1 MTWSQRKYDIPVEDG
16 RTHLERMR
24 AGDWFKYRAGPE
36 LAELQMVTKRGCR
49 EASSLYWD
57 DPEAA
62 TLQLGGLLLECGP
75 GLDWRPDFFIEY
87 GERVRI
93 GSDVFI
99 NRDLVVLGGGM
110 VTIGDR
116 ALIGP
121 GTRLYTPNHSTDLAL
136 RSAGWEIGMPITI
149 GADAWLGG
157 SVVVC
162 PGVTIGEGAVVG
174 AGAVVTKDV
183 APGASVAGNPARVIG

>member
-49 EASSLYWD
+49 EASALYWD

-75 GLDWRPDFFIEY
+75 GLDWRP
-87 GERVRI
+87 V
-93 GSDVFI
+93 S
-99 NRDLVVLGGGM
+99 
-110 VTIGDR
+110 
-116 ALIGP
+116 
-121 GTRLYTPNHSTDLAL
+121 DLAAL
-136 RSAGWEIGMPITI
+136 P
-149 GADAWLGG
+149 
-157 SVVVC
+157 SVFLK
-162 PGVTIGEGAVVG
+162 A
-174 AGAVVTKDV
+174 
-183 APGASVAGNPARVIG
+183 ARLALPKI